1 MQGRK
6 KQVKLKL
13 VDWLERDNEE
23 SFFSHWLIK
32 MLNQKYDIVYA
43 NEPDFIIF
51 NANACGYEH
60 QKYDCVRIGYTVE
73 NIRIDYNIA
82 DYGINCDFMVFED
95 RHLRIPLFVCISK
108 DWGECYNFKSRNINN
123 DNKRKFCSYMVSH
136 SGASLRDSLGGFR
149 DRFFDILSKYKQVD
163 SGGMWR
169 NNIGGII
176 DNHWSDDWRTNKHKW
191 LQNYKFNL
199 CFENSSYPGYL
210 TEKLFDAYNA
220 GCVPIYWGDTSL
232 RVGFADNAGGG
243 FDISDTECI
252 DMRVPEIPLHLIE
265 YKINPKAFI
274 NAHNFPNLNALL
286 EEVKR
291 IDNDDKAY
299 EAMRNEPL
307 FLDNFNPNEV
317 FEKKIFEFFDYIFSQ
332 GADLAFRRGEGRHLQ
347 FYRDRNDKFID
358 YENLSKDALSVAA
371 SYNDIYNSIR
381 KFCRVLK
388 FWKKS

>member
-1 MQGRK
+1 MK
-6 KQVKLKL
+6 KPQIKMRV
-13 VDWLERDNEE
+13 VNWWIPDNEKNFYDN
-23 SFFSHWLIK
+23 FFVQILSK
-32 MLNQKYDIVYA
+32 KYDIVYS
-43 NEPDFIIF
+43 EKPDFLLF
-51 NANACGYEH
+51 SPFYNHEMKTH
-60 QKYDCVRIGYTVE
+60 FFDYDCVRIFYTGE
-73 NIRIDYNIA
+73 NVRTDFNVA
-82 DYGINCDFMVFED
+82 DYGIDFDYMEFGD
-95 RHLRIPLFVCISK
+95 RHLHLPLFAL
-108 DWGECYNFKSRNINN
+108 GNIEQNRAL
-123 DNKRKFCSYMVSH
+123 NKRENFCAYIVTN
-136 SGASLRDSLGGFR
+136 GGEKNNVLLREL
-149 DRFFDILSKYKQVD
+149 FFDKLSKYKKVD
-163 SGGMWR
+163 SGGRHR
-169 NNIGGII
+169 NNIGYFVE
-176 DNHWSDDWRTNKHKW
+176 DKHKW

-243 FDISDTECI
+243 GFDISDNECI

-307 FLDNFNPNEV
+307 FLDNFNPNEF

-332 GADLAFRRGEGRHLQ
+332 GADLAFRRGVGQHLASYQ
-347 FYRDRNDKFID
+347 HRIKAGL
-358 YENLSKDALSVAA
+358 NLSKDALNVAKF
-371 SYNDIYNSIR
+371 ITLVQR
-381 KFCRVLK
+381 KGTNKFTKKWTKMIKKVK
-388 FWKKS
+388 FWHKELNLKA

>member
-1 MQGRK
+1 MR
-6 KQVKLKL
+6 V
-13 VDWLERDNEE
+13 VNWWIPDNEKNFYDN
-23 SFFSHWLIK
+23 FFVQILSK
-32 MLNQKYDIVYA
+32 KYDIVYS
-43 NEPDFIIF
+43 EKPDFLLF
-51 NANACGYEH
+51 SPFYNHEMKTH
-60 QKYDCVRIGYTVE
+60 FFDYDCVRIFYTGE
-73 NIRIDYNIA
+73 NVRTDFNVA
-82 DYGINCDFMVFED
+82 DYGIDFDYMEFGD
-95 RHLRIPLFVCISK
+95 RHLHLPLFAL
-108 DWGECYNFKSRNINN
+108 GNIEQNRAL
-123 DNKRKFCSYMVSH
+123 NKRENFCAYIVTN
-136 SGASLRDSLGGFR
+136 GGERDNVLLREL
-149 DRFFDILSKYKQVD
+149 FFDKLSKYKKVD
-163 SGGMWR
+163 SGGRHR
-169 NNIGGII
+169 NNIGHFVE
-176 DNHWSDDWRTNKHKW
+176 DKHKW

-243 FDISDTECI
+243 GFDISDNECI

-307 FLDNFNPNEV
+307 FLDNFNPNEF

-332 GADLAFRRGEGRHLQ
+332 GADLAFRRGVGQHLASYQ
-347 FYRDRNDKFID
+347 HRIKAGL
-358 YENLSKDALSVAA
+358 NLSKDALNVAKF
-371 SYNDIYNSIR
+371 ITLVQR
-381 KFCRVLK
+381 KGTNKFTKKWTKMIKKVK
-388 FWKKS
+388 FWHKELNLKA